1 MSTTYKVSTVYFEQ
15 PGPANTESV
24 AKLACAR
31 AKELG
36 IEHIVVASNTGAT
49 TRHFLGNGLKLVVV
63 THHVGFEAPGHD
75 EMDASTRA
83 ELEAAGASLLTTTHL
98 FANVE
103 RAAARKFG
111 GIYVGGII
119 SYTLRLFGQG
129 TKVCLEIATMAL
141 DAGLIPYGKDVVAVG
156 GTSRGADTAIVL
168 RPAHAREFF
177 ETEVREVICKP
188 RSIK

>member
-1 MSTTYKVSTVYFEQ
+1 MSTVYFQ
-15 PGPANTESV
+15 RPGAENTKAV
-24 AKLACAR
+24 AELATAR
-31 AKELG
+31 ARELG

-49 TRHFLGNGLKLVVV
+49 ARHFLGNGLKLVVV
-63 THHVGFEAPGHD
+63 THHVGFKAPGQD
-75 EMDASTRA
+75 EMSASTRE
-83 ELEAAGASLLTTTHL
+83 ELRAAGATLLTTTHL

-119 SYTLRLFGQG
+119 SETLRLFGQG

-141 DAGLIPYGKDVVAVG
+141 DAGLIPYGKDVIAVAG
-156 GTSRGADTAIVL
+156 ASRGADTAIVL

-177 ETEVREVICKP
+177 ETEVREIVCKP
-188 RSIK
+188 RSVK